1 MLRSEYNNKKNLVG
15 FTLIE
20 LLVVIAIIAILAA
33 LLLPA
38 LGMAK
43 EKAQRLACINSE
55 KQLYLS
61 LHMYCDDNSD
71 NLPLLNLTPGGGTGP
86 SWCWDVPSTATDAM
100 LNNGCTKKTF
110 YCPSTAPR
118 FTDNENWIDTDSL
131 WNYGTNYATP
141 FNITG
146 YTFAFS
152 GTASKLAPVY
162 QNTKLG
168 MESHQNNVFPFTP
181 IRDEVASRELIV
193 DVVLST
199 GNSYPATGADNFD
212 NVNIGGFMRNGA
224 IYPHTSAHVRNGVP
238 YGGSF
243 TYKDGH
249 VQWKKFDASN
259 SNPNKNESKVRTGA
273 SPYFWW

>member
-1 MLRSEYNNKKNLVG
+1 MLRSKYNNKKNLAG

-43 EKAQRLACINSE
+43 EKALRLTCINNE
-55 KQLYLS
+55 KQLYIS

-71 NLPLLNLTPGGGTGP
+71 NLPVLTGAGP
-86 SWCWDVPSTATDAM
+86 SWCWDVPSAVTDTM

-118 FTDNENWIDTDSL
+118 FTDNENWADKESL
-131 WNYGTNYATP
+131 WNYGTNAATP

-152 GTASKLAPVY
+152 GTACKLATVN

-168 MESHQNNVFPFTP
+168 MELHQSNIYPFPT
-181 IRDEVASRELIV
+181 IEDDVASRELIT

-199 GNSYPATGADNFD
+199 GNTLPATGADVFD
-212 NVNIGGFMRNGA
+212 NVPGGFTRNGA
-224 IYPHTSAHVRNGVP
+224 IYPHLSAHLRNGLP

-249 VQWKKFDASN
+249 VQWNKFDASN
-259 SNPNKNESKVRTGA
+259 NNPNKNISKVRTGA
-273 SPYFWW
+273 APYFWW

>member
-1 MLRSEYNNKKNLVG
+1 MLRSKYNNKKNLVG

-38 LGMAK
+38 LAMAK
-43 EKAQRLACINSE
+43 EKALRLACMNNE
-55 KQLYLS
+55 RQLYLS
-61 LHMYCDDNSD
+61 LHMYSDDSED
-71 NLPLLNLTPGGGTGP
+71 NLPVLSGSGP
-86 SWCWDVPSTATDAM
+86 QWCWDVPKTATDAM

-118 FTDNENWIDTDSL
+118 FTDNENWADKDSL
-131 WNYGTNYATP
+131 WNYGTNNATP

-152 GTASKLAPVY
+152 GPNPPCFLAPLY
-162 QNTKLG
+162 QNKKIG
-168 MESHQNNVFPFTP
+168 MESHTSNVFPFSTTK
-181 IRDEVASRELIV
+181 DDVSSRELIM

-199 GNSYPATGADNFD
+199 GNTYPATGADNFE
-212 NVNIGGFMRNGA
+212 NVGGGFMRDGA
-224 IYPHTSAHVRNGVP
+224 QYPHLSAHLRGGVP

-249 VQWKKFDASN
+249 VVWKKFDASN
-259 SNPNKNESKVRTGA
+259 VNPNKNESKVRTTSA
-273 SPYFWW
+273 PYFWW

>member
-1 MLRSEYNNKKNLVG
+1 MLRSKYNNKKDLVG

-38 LGMAK
+38 LAMAK
-43 EKAQRLACINSE
+43 EKALRLACINNE

-61 LHMYCDDNSD
+61 LHMYCDDSDD
-71 NLPLLNLTPGGGTGP
+71 NLPLLNQTPGGGTGP
-86 SWCWDVPSTATDAM
+86 QWCWDVPTTATDAM

-118 FTDNENWIDTDSL
+118 FTDDENWVDKESL
-131 WNYGTNYATP
+131 WNYGTNNTTP

-162 QNTKLG
+162 QNKKIG
-168 MESHQNNVFPFTP
+168 MESHTSNVFPFSTTQ
-181 IRDEVASRELIV
+181 DDVASRELIT

-199 GNSYPATGADNFD
+199 GNTYPATGADIFD
-212 NVNIGGFMRNGA
+212 NVPGGFMRDGA
-224 IYPHTSAHVRNGVP
+224 QYPHLSAHLRGGVP

-249 VQWKKFDASN
+249 VVWKKFDASN
-259 SNPNKNESKVRTGA
+259 VNPNKNESKVRTGA